1 MRETFE
7 ANRQGRVASH
17 GSRITF
23 HESRFTITVH
33 ESRFTNHGSRITV
46 HASRI
51 TNHSAASQSCS
62 CRSQSK
68 ADAALLLSFNTHP
81 YGGHDGTSNSR
92 KLFGPLSEEG
102 VRTPGDD

>member
-23 HESRFTITVH
+23 H